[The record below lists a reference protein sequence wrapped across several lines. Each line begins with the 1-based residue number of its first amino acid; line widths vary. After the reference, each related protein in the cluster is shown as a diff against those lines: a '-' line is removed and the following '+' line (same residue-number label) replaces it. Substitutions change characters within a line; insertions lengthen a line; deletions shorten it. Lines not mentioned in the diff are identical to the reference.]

1 MHEHAK
7 EDAAMALIQA
17 ADTRTQ
23 DTPMN
28 YSKPVLVAVKPGD
41 HEDSLALLRSHA
53 MFSALAE
60 DDLQELLHHAR
71 RLRLGH
77 HQLLYR
83 QDMPAHHFFFVLSG
97 RLRLYRLDASGIDRT
112 LDSIAPGDCIAEV
125 MIYADPARYACYAEA
140 LKNSEVLMIPV
151 KAYQDLLDTH
161 HSYTQ
166 AALRHYAMRAVTR
179 FHDLEIMTVQS
190 ARDRLIRYLVDLLPE
205 GSEQGGEVELPLPK
219 CLVASRL
226 AMQPE
231 TFSRILADLKSNGL
245 VRVNRSRVFIS
256 DPSKLIQISQ

>member
-151 KAYQDLLDTH
+151 KAYQEMLESNPEYAH
-161 HSYTQ
+161 
-166 AALRHYAMRAVTR
+166 AALRHYAMRAVSR
-179 FHDLEIMTVQS
+179 FHDLEIMTVQN
-190 ARDRLIRYLVDLLPE
+190 ARDRLIRYLIDLLPN
-205 GSEQGGEVELPLPK
+205 GSAEGGEVELPL
-219 CLVASRL
+219 
-226 AMQPE
+226 
-231 TFSRILADLKSNGL
+231 G
-245 VRVNRSRVFIS
+245 NRSIR
-256 DPSKLIQISQ
+256 